1 MSFIDITAAIKL
13 TVCRAFQHQ
22 NSTLVGFS
30 RAQFNDAYFWSHSNC
45 AFGYGLHTAFHGGTY
60 RALYASRRSRCDSS
74 DRAVE
79 LCAVCAVQFSRLAGR
94 QCGYLRFLSEP
105 PLYFS
110 SFFLFCLNSA
120 RESAM
125 SHRPCDSKEDTG
137 AACSLGW
144 ETPRP

>member
-1 MSFIDITAAIKL
+1 MHRSHAYMKPASDSII
-13 TVCRAFQHQ
+13 
-22 NSTLVGFS
+22 STLVGFS

-110 SFFLFCLNSA
+110 SCFFEEGFG
-120 RESAM
+120 R
-125 SHRPCDSKEDTG
+125 TG
-137 AACSLGW
+137 GLRVGAHTGLCGKVRCWVNIFQVTKAFRL
-144 ETPRP
+144 

>member
-1 MSFIDITAAIKL
+1 MHRSHAYMKPASDSII
-13 TVCRAFQHQ
+13 
-22 NSTLVGFS
+22 STLVGFS

-110 SFFLFCLNSA
+110 SSFFFTKDRQA
-120 RESAM
+120 I
-125 SHRPCDSKEDTG
+125 
-137 AACSLGW
+137 W
-144 ETPRP
+144 EELRNGPKKV

>member
-1 MSFIDITAAIKL
+1 MKIRSHAYMKPASDSII
-13 TVCRAFQHQ
+13 
-22 NSTLVGFS
+22 STLVGFS

-79 LCAVCAVQFSRLAGR
+79 LCDLCAVHFSQLACW

-110 SFFLFCLNSA
+110 SSFLFCQHAAVLFLRYAGLFEWRIYLCFMEIRNL
-120 RESAM
+120 
-125 SHRPCDSKEDTG
+125 TG
-137 AACSLGW
+137 LDRTSQK
-144 ETPRP
+144 